1 MRFLTQCFAVVAI
14 ALLWACSL
22 WAQSDSTI
30 HRDVEAVDIEAQ
42 QNRRTAMPVQMM
54 SAVEIQRVGAQNVA
68 DVVRHFGGTTV
79 KDYGGV
85 GGLKTVSVRGMGA
98 AHTAVSYDGVVVS
111 DCQAGPIDVGRFNID
126 NVETVKLAVGQ
137 TDDLLQPARA
147 FASAAILSIV
157 GKRFG
162 FDERKTRFDVG
173 AKCGSFGAADAR
185 IAVAHKL
192 TDRTAVSANADFMR
206 ADGEYRFTIPNRE
219 HPIRERRINSDIR
232 SAFAELNLTT
242 DDSSRFR
249 NHLKAYGFYSE
260 RGLPGAVIFYNP
272 TANER
277 LWDKNFFVQD
287 DGRWR
292 LRDNLIVRLQ
302 AKYNYSWNR
311 YEDRN
316 VMYTNGL
323 RTDLNTQHEGYLS
336 VAGMYS
342 LRFLSFSLAGDAAY
356 NTLKSNMMGNP
367 QPRRLT
373 LLSVANARFSAQ
385 HMAATATL
393 VATHITEN
401 VEFGSHPDD
410 INRLS
415 PAFSFKLF
423 TRFAVF
429 RAILKETFRVPTFN
443 ELYYTTL
450 GTTGLK
456 PEIAREVNVGCNLG
470 TDDFFVSADFYA
482 NHIEN
487 KIVAIPTLYVWK
499 MANYGEVEILG
510 ADIAVNKDAQFGDF
524 QLKATANYSYQ
535 RALDVTDKNSKL
547 YKSQIPYTP
556 RHSGN
561 VSASLIYNKITLSL
575 SSFIS
580 SKRYFLEYNIKDN
593 EIEPYA
599 ELSATLSRSFR
610 IGQNT
615 LSARFS
621 CINLTDKQY
630 CVVQYYPMPGRN
642 YQLQVNFT
650 L

>member
-1 MRFLTQCFAVVAI
+1 MAS
-14 ALLWACSL
+14 ALLWAVPL
-22 WAQSDSTI
+22 FAQSDSTI
-30 HRDVEAVDIEAQ
+30 HRDVEAVDVEAHTQ
-42 QNRRTAMPVQMM
+42 KRQAVPMQTM
-54 SAVEIQRVGAQNVA
+54 SAVEIQQLGVQNLA

-126 NVETVKLAVGQ
+126 NVETVMLAVGQ

-162 FDERKTRFDVG
+162 FDERKTRIDVG
-173 AKCGSFGAADAR
+173 AKCGSFGTADAR

-206 ADGEYRFTIPNRE
+206 ANGEYRFTIPNRE

-242 DDSSRFR
+242 DDSSCFR

-385 HMAATATL
+385 HVAATATL
-393 VATHITEN
+393 AATHITEN
-401 VEFGSHPDD
+401 VEFGSRPDD

-423 TRFAVF
+423 NRFAVF

-456 PEIAREVNVGCNLG
+456 PEVAREVNVGCNLG
-470 TDDFFVSADFYA
+470 TEDFFVSADFYA
-482 NHIEN
+482 NRIEN

-524 QLKATANYSYQ
+524 QLIATANYSYQ

-575 SSFIS
+575 SSFVS

-615 LSARFS
+615 LSARLS

-630 CVVQYYPMPGRN
+630 CLVQYYPMPGRN

>member
-1 MRFLTQCFAVVAI
+1 MAI
-14 ALLWACSL
+14 ALLWAGQL
-22 WAQSDSTI
+22 WAQSDSII
-30 HRDVEAVDIEAQ
+30 HRDVEAVDVEAH
-42 QNRRTAMPVQMM
+42 QNRRTAMPLQTM

-126 NVETVKLAVGQ
+126 NVETVMLAVGQ

-157 GKRFG
+157 GKRFT
-162 FDERKTRFDVG
+162 FDGRKTRIDVG
-173 AKCGSFGAADAR
+173 AKCGSFGTADAR

-192 TDRTAVSANADFMR
+192 TTHTAVSANADFMR

-219 HPIRERRINSDIR
+219 HPINEKRRNSDIR

-242 DDSSRFR
+242 DDSSHFR

-260 RGLPGAVIFYNP
+260 RGLPGAVIFYNL

-277 LWDKNFFVQD
+277 LWDKNYFVQD

-292 LRDNLIVRLQ
+292 LLDNLIVRLQ

-336 VAGMYS
+336 VAGLYS
-342 LRFLSFSLAGDAAY
+342 LRFWSFSLAGDAAY
-356 NTLKSNMMGNP
+356 NTLKSNMKDNP
-367 QPRRLT
+367 QPRRVT
-373 LLSVANARFSAQ
+373 LLSAANARFSAQ
-385 HMAATATL
+385 HLSATATL

-423 TRFAVF
+423 NRFAVF

-456 PEIAREVNVGCNLG
+456 PEIAREVNVGCNFG
-470 TDDFFVSADFYA
+470 TDGFFVSADIYA
-482 NHIEN
+482 NRIEN

-510 ADIAVNKDAQFGDF
+510 ADIAVSKDAQFGDF
-524 QLKATANYSYQ
+524 QLKASANYSYQ

-575 SSFIS
+575 SSFVS

-615 LSARFS
+615 LSASFS

-642 YQLQVNFT
+642 YQLQVNYT

>member
-14 ALLWACSL
+14 ALLWAGSL
-22 WAQSDSTI
+22 FAQSDSTI

-42 QNRRTAMPVQMM
+42 QNHRTAMPVQTM

-68 DVVRHFGGTTV
+68 DVVRRFGGTTV

-126 NVETVKLAVGQ
+126 NVETVMLAVGQ

-157 GKRFG
+157 GKRFS
-162 FDERKTRFDVG
+162 FDERKTRIDVG

-192 TDRTAVSANADFMR
+192 TARTAVSANADFMR

-292 LRDNLIVRLQ
+292 LGDNLIVRLQ

-316 VMYTNGL
+316 VMYPNGL

-385 HMAATATL
+385 HVTATATL

-423 TRFAVF
+423 NRFAVF

-470 TDDFFVSADFYA
+470 TEDFFVLADFYA
-482 NHIEN
+482 NRIEN

-510 ADIAVNKDAQFGDF
+510 ADIAVNKDAQIGDF
-524 QLKATANYSYQ
+524 QLIATANYSYQ